1 MQCGAM
7 SGLVFCVAKLL
18 SSQDIFHFTLTYND
32 ITHHQSHTL
41 CLSMLWVT
49 FRNDTV
55 FFVVARFLLLIILPL
70 QSSVSRRTL
79 LESRQFVFCYVCA
92 VFLYAMYDVL
102 ALPMNSNSCIVK
114 CAMKQSS

>member
-49 FRNDTV
+49 FRNDTI
-55 FFVVARFLLLIILPL
+55 FFSLRCRSIPFAHH
-70 QSSVSRRTL
+70 SSI
-79 LESRQFVFCYVCA
+79 A
-92 VFLYAMYDVL
+92 V
-102 ALPMNSNSCIVK
+102 
-114 CAMKQSS
+114 